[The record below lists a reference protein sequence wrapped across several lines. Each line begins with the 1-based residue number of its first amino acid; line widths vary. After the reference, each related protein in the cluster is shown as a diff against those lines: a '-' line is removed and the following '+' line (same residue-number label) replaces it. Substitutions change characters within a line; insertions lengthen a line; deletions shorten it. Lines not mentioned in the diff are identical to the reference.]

1 MKTFAFTAL
10 AVIAA
15 MAALAASALGASKTF
30 TVTLSGKA
38 ETPKGGP
45 STGKGTA
52 KLTLNSTTGK
62 VCFNL
67 TWSGIGNPTASHI
80 HQGKKGV
87 AGAVVIPIFG
97 GTPKHKGCVTASK
110 SLIRKILKS
119 PTGYYFNIHTAKYPG
134 GALRGQL

>member
-1 MKTFAFTAL
+1 MKTFTLTAL
-10 AVIAA
+10 AVVVA

-30 TVTLSGKA
+30 TVTLSGKQ
-38 ETPKGGP
+38 ETPKGSP
-45 STGKGTA
+45 TGKGTA
-52 KLTLNSTTGK
+52 KLVLNSSTGR

-67 TWSGIGNPTASHI
+67 TYSGIGTPTAAHI

-87 AGAVVIPIFG
+87 AGPVVIPIFG
-97 GTPKHKGCVTASK
+97 GTPKKKGCVKASK
-110 SLIRKILKS
+110 SLIGKILKS